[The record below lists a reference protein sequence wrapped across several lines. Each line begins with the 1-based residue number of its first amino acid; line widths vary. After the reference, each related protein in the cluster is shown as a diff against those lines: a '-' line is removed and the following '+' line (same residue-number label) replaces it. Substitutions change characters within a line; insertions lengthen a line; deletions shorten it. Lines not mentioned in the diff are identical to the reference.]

1 MATDRSRAMPRVDAV
16 WNHPV
21 YQERYRALQRAERDR
36 AFCGHDLQHFLD
48 VARIAWTVLLE
59 RGVAASYADALSG
72 GDAADGGASVVDAAA
87 VAHWPKVAR
96 DVVYAAALLHDIGR
110 ADEYESGE
118 PHDIAGPRIAAE
130 ILGTV
135 EQDKRFSSGECEQI
149 LAAITHHRTSAGCA
163 GGASAEGVCSAGAL
177 ADALRYADKAARACY
192 ACPARELCNWP
203 DGKKNLAI
211 TW

>member
-36 AFCGHDLQHFLD
+36 AFCSHDLQHFLD

-59 RGVAASYADALSG
+59 RGVAAPYADALSG
-72 GDAADGGASVVDAAA
+72 G
-87 VAHWPKVAR
+87 
-96 DVVYAAALLHDIGR
+96 
-110 ADEYESGE
+110 
-118 PHDIAGPRIAAE
+118 E

-135 EQDKRFSSGECEQI
+135 EQDKRFSSGECEQV
-149 LAAITHHRTSAGCA
+149 LAAIAHHRTSAGCA

-203 DGKKNLAI
+203 DGKKNLTI

>member
-1 MATDRSRAMPRVDAV
+1 MAFDRSRAMPRVDAV

-21 YQERYRALQRAERDR
+21 YQERYCALQRAERDR

-59 RGVAASYADALSG
+59 RGVAAPHADVIPE
-72 GDAADGGASVVDAAA
+72 DDAAA
-87 VAHWPKVAR
+87 DAHCPKVAR
-96 DVVYAAALLHDIGR
+96 DVVYAAALLHDMGR
-110 ADEYESGE
+110 ADEYETGE

-149 LAAITHHRTSAGCA
+149 LAAIAHHRTSAGCA
-163 GGASAEGVCSAGAL
+163 CGASAEGVSGAGAL

-192 ACPARELCNWP
+192 ACPARGLCNWP
-203 DGKKNLAI
+203 DGKKNLTIA
-211 TW
+211 W

>member
-1 MATDRSRAMPRVDAV
+1 MATDRSRALPRVDAV

-36 AFCGHDLQHFLD
+36 AFCSHDLQHFLD

-59 RGVAASYADALSG
+59 RGVAAPYADALSG
-72 GDAADGGASVVDAAA
+72 GDAADGGVMVVDAAA
-87 VAHWPKVAR
+87 DAQCPKVAR

-110 ADEYESGE
+110 ADEYEGGE

-135 EQDKRFSSGECEQI
+135 EQDKRFSSGECEQV
-149 LAAITHHRTSAGCA
+149 LAAIAHHRTSAGCA

-192 ACPARELCNWP
+192 ACPARGLCNWP
-203 DGKKNLAI
+203 DGKKNLTI

>member
-1 MATDRSRAMPRVDAV
+1 M
-16 WNHPV
+16 
-21 YQERYRALQRAERDR
+21 
-36 AFCGHDLQHFLD
+36 
-48 VARIAWTVLLE
+48 
-59 RGVAASYADALSG
+59 
-72 GDAADGGASVVDAAA
+72 VVDAAA
-87 VAHWPKVAR
+87 DAHCPKVAR

-110 ADEYESGE
+110 ADEYETGE

-149 LAAITHHRTSAGCA
+149 LAAIAHHRTSAGCA
-163 GGASAEGVCSAGAL
+163 CVASAEGVSGAGAL

-192 ACPARELCNWP
+192 ACPARGLCNWP
-203 DGKKNLAI
+203 DGKKNLTI

>member
-21 YQERYRALQRAERDR
+21 YQERYRVLQRAERDR
-36 AFCGHDLQHFLD
+36 AFCSHDLQHFLD

-59 RGVAASYADALSG
+59 RGVAVSYADALSG
-72 GDAADGGASVVDAAA
+72 GDAAAD
-87 VAHWPKVAR
+87 AHWPKVAR

-149 LAAITHHRTSAGCA
+149 LAAIAHHRTSAGCA

>member
-1 MATDRSRAMPRVDAV
+1 MVSDRSRAMPRVDAI
-16 WNHPV
+16 WNHPI

-36 AFCGHDLQHFLD
+36 VFCGHGLQHFLD

-59 RGVAASYADALSG
+59 RGAAAPHTDAPSD
-72 GDAADGGASVVDAAA
+72 GDVADGSVAVVDT
-87 VAHWPKVAR
+87 PSSKVAR
-96 DVVYAAALLHDIGR
+96 DVVYAAALLHDMGR
-110 ADEYESGE
+110 ADEYETGE
-118 PHDIAGPRIAAE
+118 PHDIAGTRIAAE

-135 EQDKRFSSGECEQI
+135 EQDKRFSSDECEQI
-149 LAAITHHRTSAGCA
+149 LAAIAHHRTSAGS
-163 GGASAEGVCSAGAL
+163 ASDSFSAAAL

-203 DGKKNLAI
+203 DGKKNLMI